1 MSGKLP
7 TALAA
12 FAFASPPR
20 HNLPT
25 RHMAWWFWIV
35 FGLGLSALE
44 LATPGGIVIVFF
56 GVGAL
61 AVGLL
66 AIVNLAGPA
75 WVQWLL
81 FPIFAL
87 VSLRLFRQP
96 VMNRL
101 GIGGDRSDVDTLVG
115 EIAVVGELLPPGGHG
130 RAELRGTTWSAR
142 NVDTTPL
149 VPGQRCRV
157 VAVQGLMLDLRS
169 E

>member
-1 MSGKLP
+1 LRFGRLS
-7 TALAA
+7 
-12 FAFASPPR
+12 R

-25 RHMAWWFWIV
+25 LHMAWWFWIV
-35 FGLGLSALE
+35 LGLALSALE

-56 GVGAL
+56 GIGAL

-66 AIVNLAGPA
+66 ALAGVAGPA

-81 FPIFAL
+81 FPAFAL
-87 VSLRLFRQP
+87 ASLRLFRP
-96 VMNRL
+96 RILNRL
-101 GIGGDRSDVDTLVG
+101 GIGSARSDVDSLVG
-115 EIAVVGELLPPGGHG
+115 QVALAAEVIAPGAHG

-142 NVDTTPL
+142 NVDSISL
-149 VPGQRCRV
+149 SAGQRCRV

>member
-1 MSGKLP
+1 
-7 TALAA
+7 
-12 FAFASPPR
+12 
-20 HNLPT
+20 
-25 RHMAWWFWIV
+25 MAWWFWIV
-35 FGLGLSALE
+35 LGLGLSALE

-66 AIVNLAGPA
+66 ALLGLVNAA
-75 WVQWLL
+75 WLQWLL

-87 VSLRLFRQP
+87 LTLRLFRLP
-96 VMNRL
+96 IMNRL
-101 GIGGDRSDVDTLVG
+101 GIGGERSDVDTLVG
-115 EIAVVGELLPPGGHG
+115 EVAVTAETIAPGAHG

-142 NVDTTPL
+142 NVDTIVLPS
-149 VPGQRCRV
+149 GQRCRV